1 MSVTED
7 YLDKQV
13 ASDADPQ
20 DDPEDHAI
28 KTTCGRIA
36 GGLVE
41 TVSTRDL
48 LDLRG
53 WLGAT
58 VLQRKLPRSSKEPF

>member
-13 ASDADPQ
+13 ASDAGPQ
-20 DDPEDHAI
+20 DYPEDHAI

-53 WLGAT
+53 WLNAT
-58 VLQRKLPRSSKEPF
+58 VIQRELPKSNASPF